1 MAHKPAAPAIDP
13 NLAPFV
19 RRIDLLAKR
28 GPQAAEIAAFYRACI
43 PMLRVATQAIAPLD
57 IDPAYVQAKL
67 AAGTPVLVDEDLPL
81 DIDEYAALFMR
92 LCEVVENLNVPT
104 ALATPPASGNV
115 GKSLL
120 SGLFKRG
127 KPDVAKVMT
136 HIENSD
142 ANALRRMAAGQL
154 RHVVKQGKLDLGDV
168 YGVIL
173 SGDRATV
180 DEMAHAHQLDVG
192 LLLMLAQNSLRP
204 AFRAW
209 ANGLNALDTSF
220 WQRGL
225 CPTCGAIAVFS
236 EIAGKESERFLRCG
250 MCGGRWRYPRLQ
262 CMSCDCDDHHQLGRI
277 SGEGDDAE
285 KYFAQ
290 TCNRCRSYS
299 KFITNFDPIAVELL
313 QVEDLLCGHFDV
325 EARRQGFHG
334 NYEL

>member
-1 MAHKPAAPAIDP
+1 MANKAAAPAIDP

-28 GPQAAEIAAFYRACI
+28 GPQAAEIAEFYRGCI
-43 PMLRVATQAIAPLD
+43 PILRVATQAIEPLD
-57 IDPAYVQAKL
+57 IDLAYAEAKL
-67 AAGTPVLVDEDLPL
+67 AAGMPVLVDEDLPL
-81 DIDEYAALFMR
+81 DIDAYAALFVQ
-92 LCEVVENLNVPT
+92 LCEVIENLKSPAAFT
-104 ALATPPASGNV
+104 AAPAAGSV

-154 RHVVKQGKLDLGDV
+154 RQVVKQGKLDLGEA
-168 YGVIL
+168 YGAIL
-173 SGDRATV
+173 SGDRDALTA
-180 DEMAHAHQLDVG
+180 MAHAHQLDMG
-192 LLLMLAQNSLRP
+192 LLTMLAQNSLRP

-209 ANGLNALDTSF
+209 ANGLSALDTSF

-225 CPTCGAIAVFS
+225 CPICGAIAIFS
-236 EIAGKESERFLRCG
+236 EIAGKESERHLICG
-250 MCGGRWRYPRLQ
+250 MCGCRWRYPRLQ
-262 CMSCDCDDHHQLGRI
+262 CMSCGCDDHHQLGRI

-290 TCNRCRSYS
+290 TCNRCQSYN
-299 KFITNFDPIAVELL
+299 KFITNFDPIATELL

-334 NYEL
+334 NYE